1 MSIRTVKVCEEC
13 GKQTMNGDAWLVM
26 SDIEIRTA
34 GLRENLVSSKIDLDF
49 CSPGCL
55 LRFVSRS
62 LEIAQGRHPI
72 CRHGDVEK
80 MTIAVTRA
88 A

>member
-13 GKQTMNGDAWLVM
+13 GKQTTDGESWLVM
-26 SDIEIRTA
+26 SSIEISVA
-34 GLRENLVSSKIDLDF
+34 GSREELVSSNTDLDL

-55 LRFVSRS
+55 LRYVSRN
-62 LEIAQGRHPI
+62 LEQAQSRHAI
-72 CRHGDVEK
+72 CKDDNIRKLEAAG
-80 MTIAVTRA
+80 RA